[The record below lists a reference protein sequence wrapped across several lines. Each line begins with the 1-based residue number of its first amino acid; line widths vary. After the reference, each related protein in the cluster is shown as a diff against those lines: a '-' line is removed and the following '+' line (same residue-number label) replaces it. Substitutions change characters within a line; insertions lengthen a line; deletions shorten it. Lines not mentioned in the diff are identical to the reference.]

1 MSARW
6 EHQEPTAV
14 PQAWQCGPDVR
25 DPVEPE
31 STLAATEGCE
41 IAPAHPQA
49 EPSQVKSSQ
58 VEPLIHNLSQ
68 FSIESLYMA
77 LSCLPRRH
85 WQAHLSSVWPVVTNL
100 SVACGRCAVAARRT
114 WHRVHAMP
122 WCSPLESMDNLR
134 TRESKYSLSQQD
146 WAPELGSDRTERR
159 ISG

>member
-41 IAPAHPQA
+41 IA
-49 EPSQVKSSQ
+49 
-58 VEPLIHNLSQ
+58 
-68 FSIESLYMA
+68 
-77 LSCLPRRH
+77 R
-85 WQAHLSSVWPVVTNL
+85 
-100 SVACGRCAVAARRT
+100 
-114 WHRVHAMP
+114 RVHAMP
-122 WCSPLESMDNLR
+122 WSSPLESMDNLR